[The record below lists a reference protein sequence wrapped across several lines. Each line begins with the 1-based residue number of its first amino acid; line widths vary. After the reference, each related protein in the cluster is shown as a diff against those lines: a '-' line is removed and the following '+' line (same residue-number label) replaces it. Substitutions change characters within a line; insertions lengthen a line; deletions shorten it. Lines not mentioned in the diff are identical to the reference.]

1 MGEGES
7 EGPIRTHADSGPA
20 AVSLRSRGSH
30 FCGGAILTERWILTA
45 AHCFSI
51 VSTNFLRNVS
61 VVIGEYDQRVPDEEE
76 QTFTV
81 NTIKIHEKYQHA
93 SPMSYDIALLE
104 INGHI
109 RLGRG
114 TLGVL

>member
-1 MGEGES
+1 MS
-7 EGPIRTHADSGPA
+7 
-20 AVSLRSRGSH
+20 VSYWKSPGSSSQFQSDFFH
-30 FCGGAILTERWILTA
+30 LVHNDKPLMSPPFFFHR
-45 AHCFSI
+45 
-51 VSTNFLRNVS
+51 NFLRNVS

-109 RLGRG
+109 RLGRFPLRYSDG
-114 TLGVL
+114 G